1 MTIRLETKHSMLRRC
16 RGWDYRQPCIY
27 MITLVLADRRS
38 KALGRL
44 EILESPHNGRE
55 LPLKAQGGV
64 ACFVPG
70 AAAPGPSA
78 KAFIALS
85 PAGEAVFAE
94 FRRIGEHHPEIKPLY
109 MQVMPDHV
117 HFIIQVMR
125 PMARPLG
132 QAIAGFKGGS
142 SKAAIG
148 KGGLWAEGFQDSI
161 LFHEGQ
167 LDAMF
172 NYLRDNP
179 RRLAVKQRMPE
190 FFRVR
195 NDICL
200 ALPRQAQDRPRQ
212 AQNRPLPAQDRPR
225 QALGG
230 ATTGQTAMSGFTAHF
245 SAIGNLFLLD
255 SPGIIQVQCSRADF
269 AYKRIE
275 KAGSGRFERGSGGRK
290 IARDANGAPVA
301 EKTTSQFEEKRD
313 GLLAAAKHGAVLIS
327 PCISDGEREI
337 ARLAFDASLPVIALR
352 NMGFSPLYKP
362 GGKLFDKTAN
372 GKLLLLAPAA
382 WPYSAA
388 EKPMTRFDACVMNRL
403 AQLIAGPGAA
413 EIDYKGMKPRDI
425 ERLVRAA
432 VAKNDKGE
440 NNASRSE

>member
-1 MTIRLETKHSMLRRC
+1 MR
-16 RGWDYRQPCIY
+16 
-27 MITLVLADRRS
+27 
-38 KALGRL
+38 
-44 EILESPHNGRE
+44 
-55 LPLKAQGGV
+55 
-64 ACFVPG
+64 
-70 AAAPGPSA
+70 
-78 KAFIALS
+78 
-85 PAGEAVFAE
+85 
-94 FRRIGEHHPEIKPLY
+94 
-109 MQVMPDHV
+109 VMPDHV

-125 PMARPLG
+125 QMARPLG
-132 QAIAGFKGGS
+132 QAIAGFKSGS

-148 KGGLWAEGFQDSI
+148 RGGFWAEGFQDSI

-167 LDAMF
+167 LDSMF

-179 RRLAVKQRMPE
+179 RRLAVKQLMPD

-200 ALPRQAQDRPRQ
+200 ALPRQAQNRALPRQAQDRPRQ
-212 AQNRPLPAQDRPR
+212 AQNRPR
-225 QALGG
+225 QAQNRALCSVPG
-230 ATTGQTAMSGFTAHF
+230 AAAPGFGAEAPSFTAHF

-255 SPGIIQVQCSRADF
+255 SPSIIQVQCSRADF
-269 AYKRIE
+269 AYKRIA
-275 KAGSGRFERGSGGRK
+275 KPGGGRK
-290 IARDANGAPVA
+290 IARTADGTPII
-301 EKTTSQFEEKRD
+301 EKTTPQFGEKRD
-313 GLLAAAKHGAVLIS
+313 ELLAAAKHGAVLIS

-337 ARLAFDASLPVIALR
+337 ARLAFAASLPVIALR

-382 WPYSAA
+382 WPYSTA

-413 EIDYKGMKPRDI
+413 EINYKGMKPNDI
-425 ERLVRAA
+425 ERLVSEA

-440 NNASRSE
+440 NDASKKQ